1 MNKLAVVTGGTKGL
15 GHAVAERL
23 LGEGFDVLLT
33 FGSDEERAESVRK
46 ALTSA
51 FAGSEIAV
59 IQADAS
65 SMNSIDAIEGYLEA
79 HERQVD
85 ALVLNAGL
93 TARGSLEELELE
105 QWDRVFRANVDVP
118 LFTIQ
123 RLIGYFAPGGSIV
136 ITGSLMGSQPHS
148 MSLAYG
154 VSKSAVHALVKNLVK
169 FLAPEGIRVNA
180 VAPGFIDTEWQLE
193 KPAVVRA
200 SINSKVSL
208 GRFAKPEEVTDP
220 YVMLI
225 NNPYI
230 TGETITIDGGYSYR

>member
-93 TARGSLEELELE
+93 TARGSLGRVGSSSR
-105 QWDRVFRANVDVP
+105 WDRVFRANVDVP

-123 RLIGYFAPGGSIV
+123 RLIGYFCARRINRVYRFTHG
-136 ITGSLMGSQPHS
+136 LQPHS
-148 MSLAYG
+148 MSLA
-154 VSKSAVHALVKNLVK
+154 L
-169 FLAPEGIRVNA
+169 R
-180 VAPGFIDTEWQLE
+180 
-193 KPAVVRA
+193 
-200 SINSKVSL
+200 SL
-208 GRFAKPEEVTDP
+208 QIGRTRSGEEPREV
-220 YVMLI
+220 L
-225 NNPYI
+225 
-230 TGETITIDGGYSYR
+230 GAGGDSCECGCSWLYRY